1 MEIIEFMKKL
11 RGEGYAVILWT
22 PEELKGMDSVA
33 MEDLSI
39 SYGHD
44 LIDMIK
50 EDAVALLQ
58 SLGLN
63 VDINEPPFTPL
74 NRVIAQDPSSG
85 TLVPAGS
92 TVTIT
97 II

>member
-50 EDAVALLQ
+50 EDDDV
-58 SLGLN
+58 
-63 VDINEPPFTPL
+63 
-74 NRVIAQDPSSG
+74 
-85 TLVPAGS
+85 
-92 TVTIT
+92 
-97 II
+97 

>member
-44 LIDMIK
+44 LIDMNK
-50 EDAVALLQ
+50 EDEDVQ
-58 SLGLN
+58 GN
-63 VDINEPPFTPL
+63 D
-74 NRVIAQDPSSG
+74 
-85 TLVPAGS
+85 
-92 TVTIT
+92 
-97 II
+97 